1 MRASEFI
8 PEHELVWGRS
18 NVTTRRSKPKLK
30 WRCTSGQRAGRV
42 VSNVA
47 DCDKPVNQAQRAKMK
62 RTRANTKVQQ
72 ARRSKRT
79 KNINTGSRL
88 IAALNKPKHR
98 R

>member
-18 NVTTRRSKPKLK
+18 KVTTRRSKPKLK
-30 WRCTSGQRAGRV
+30 WRCTTGQRSGRV

-47 DCDKPVNQAQRAKMK
+47 DCDQPMNQSKRAAMK

-79 KNINTGSRL
+79 KTINTGSRL

>member
-18 NVTTRRSKPKLK
+18 NVTTRRSKPKLR
-30 WRCTSGQRAGRV
+30 WRCTTGQRAGRV

-47 DCDKPVNQAQRAKMK
+47 DCDKPLNVAKRAKMK
-62 RTRANTKVQQ
+62 RTRANTKIQQ
-72 ARRSKRT
+72 ARRSSRT

-88 IAALNKPKHR
+88 IAQLNKPKR